1 MKGKGGSMKPRVMI
15 VEDDLAVLEALK
27 LMLEDYYEV
36 IVALNG
42 REAIT
47 LYEKFRPDIVLMDI
61 SMPEVDGVEATKAIL
76 QKDPKAVILCVTA
89 FAAHRGQ
96 EILDAGAREI
106 IEKPFTRKYLL
117 DRIEHYL
124 QKQKV

>member
-1 MKGKGGSMKPRVMI
+1 MKPRVMI

-42 REAIT
+42 REAIA
-47 LYEKFRPDIVLMDI
+47 LYEKFKPDLVLMDI
-61 SMPEVDGVEATKAIL
+61 SMPDVDGVEATKAIL
-76 QKDPKAVILCVTA
+76 KRDPKAVILCVTA
-89 FAAHRGQ
+89 FAAHRGR
-96 EILDAGAREI
+96 EILEAGAREI

-117 DRIEHYL
+117 ERIEHYL
-124 QKQKV
+124 QKQKA